1 MYKIKNMKLKDQ
13 NSKEVEAV
21 IKPIQKEKMP
31 LKKNGWNF
39 NWRELA
45 KSKNKRFYA
54 LLVDNK
60 VEGMISLEIQ
70 KMGVDKLLFLHHL
83 EIAPHN
89 IGRFGKYKQSAGCLL
104 AYACYQSILE
114 IENGTPYAGF
124 VVFESKTELIEHYVS
139 YGAQYAM
146 GNKMFFDPKA
156 GDALIKK
163 YLK

>member
-13 NSKEVEAV
+13 NSKEVEAG

-70 KMGVDKLLFLHHL
+70 GMGAYKLLFCIIWKLHRTILVDL
-83 EIAPHN
+83 ESTNNRQDVYWLMRVI
-89 IGRFGKYKQSAGCLL
+89 K
-104 AYACYQSILE
+104 
-114 IENGTPYAGF
+114 
-124 VVFESKTELIEHYVS
+124 VF
-139 YGAQYAM
+139 
-146 GNKMFFDPKA
+146 
-156 GDALIKK
+156 
-163 YLK
+163 

>member
-1 MYKIKNMKLKDQ
+1 MKLKDR
-13 NSKEVEAV
+13 NNKEVEAL

-31 LKKNGWNF
+31 LKRDGWNF
-39 NWRELA
+39 NWRSMA
-45 KSKNKRFYA
+45 KTKGKLFYA
-54 LLVDNK
+54 LFAENK

-70 KMGVDKLLFLHHL
+70 QIGVDKLLFLHHL

-89 IGRFGKYKQSAGCLL
+89 IGKLGKYKQSAGCLM
-104 AYACYQSILE
+104 AFACYQSILQL
-114 IENGTPYAGF
+114 ENGTPYTGF
-124 VVFESKTELIEHYVS
+124 VVFESKTELIEHYMS

-156 GDALIKK
+156 GEALIKE